1 MKNSLF
7 FAVANTVAN
16 TRHAVLS
23 AIRPSSQRL
32 QRQFLF
38 PRGLPRARG
47 GGYGGRGLKTAHGLA
62 LQFSTQRSMISNTD
76 GCNKVDEV
84 PGILQQATQ
93 QMSEGDELPEEGDIE
108 KDAELSPMEEAISS
122 PILQQ
127 AMHQMSEGKEL
138 LDKGNI
144 AKGIQLLEEAIS
156 GLSEALARG
165 SQSLYP
171 CKTRAQVTG
180 QVLAEARYLAGTS
193 EQRQGNF
200 ARALLHFQSGVQECA
215 GIVANIPAF
224 YYGMATSQAVI
235 GDLAGAL
242 ENFRGYENAIKQGNF
257 AFSPMQSMMLSFNIG
272 QTLVRMQRSE
282 EALAAF
288 QLIFASS
295 ANDEIA
301 DEAPQE
307 SYQNKERGGLLKGK
321 RNLVAA
327 AHYWAGTQ
335 FTCFTR
341 TKVQIL
347 TPEELQD
354 VKVLLTLSIRTFTQ
368 KGQAAPLAGQAA
380 GRSPSAFFF
389 LKKKHVVH
397 MCWRRH

>member
-1 MKNSLF
+1 
-7 FAVANTVAN
+7 
-16 TRHAVLS
+16 
-23 AIRPSSQRL
+23 
-32 QRQFLF
+32 
-38 PRGLPRARG
+38 
-47 GGYGGRGLKTAHGLA
+47 
-62 LQFSTQRSMISNTD
+62 
-76 GCNKVDEV
+76 
-84 PGILQQATQ
+84 
-93 QMSEGDELPEEGDIE
+93 
-108 KDAELSPMEEAISS
+108 MEEAISS

-127 AMHQMSEGKEL
+127 SMHQMSEGKEL
-138 LDKGNI
+138 LEKGNI
-144 AKGIQLLEEAIS
+144 AKGVQLLEEAIS
-156 GLSEALARG
+156 GLSEALVRG
-165 SQSLYP
+165 SQSLNP

-193 EQRQGNF
+193 EQGQGNF
-200 ARALLHFQSGVQECA
+200 ARALLHFQSGAQECPE
-215 GIVANIPAF
+215 IVANIPAF

-242 ENFRGYENAIKQGNF
+242 ENFRGYDKAIKQGNF

-288 QLIFASS
+288 QLILAAS

-307 SYQNKERGGLLKGK
+307 SHQNKERSGLLNGK

-327 AHYWAGTQ
+327 AHYWAGTKFTCCTRTKVQILTPEHLRAAIATTLLAIHQ

-347 TPEELQD
+347 TPEHLRAAIATT
-354 VKVLLTLSIRTFTQ
+354 LLARHQQTIAHLTAFAEMVHAFTQ
-368 KGQAAPLAGQAA
+368 
-380 GRSPSAFFF
+380 SSAREREREREFVCVNYG
-389 LKKKHVVH
+389 HI
-397 MCWRRH
+397 

>member
-1 MKNSLF
+1 MKNPLF
-7 FAVANTVAN
+7 TAVASAVAN

-23 AIRPSSQRL
+23 AIRPNSQRL

-47 GGYGGRGLKTAHGLA
+47 GYSGRGLKTARGLA
-62 LQFSTQRSMISNTD
+62 LQFSTQRSLSSTTD
-76 GCNKVDEV
+76 GCKKADEEFQEV

-93 QMSEGDELPEEGDIE
+93 VNELPEEGDT
-108 KDAELSPMEEAISS
+108 AEEAEMSPMEQVISS

-138 LDKGNI
+138 LEKGNI
-144 AKGIQLLEEAIS
+144 AKGVQLLEVAIS

-165 SQSLYP
+165 SESLNP

-193 EQRQGNF
+193 EQRQGNY
-200 ARALLHFQSGVQECA
+200 ARAFLHFQSGAQECPE
-215 GIVANIPAF
+215 IVANIPAF

-242 ENFRGYENAIKQGNF
+242 ENFRGYDKAIKQGNF

-288 QLIFASS
+288 QLIVASS

-307 SYQNKERGGLLKGK
+307 SHQNKQRSGPLNWK

-327 AHYWAGTQ
+327 AHYWAGR
-335 FTCFTR
+335 C
-341 TKVQIL
+341 
-347 TPEELQD
+347 
-354 VKVLLTLSIRTFTQ
+354 
-368 KGQAAPLAGQAA
+368 
-380 GRSPSAFFF
+380 
-389 LKKKHVVH
+389 
-397 MCWRRH
+397 